1 VKLLLDT
8 YAFLWAS
15 ESPERLSQTVC
26 DALTDADNAFFLSIA
41 SVWEI
46 QIKVALGKLAVSRP
60 LQEAIELAVDDGLQI
75 LPAELEHI
83 YGVGALPAHHND
95 PFDRLL
101 IAQALHEGFTIVTR
115 DKVFPQY
122 TAPLLW

>member
-60 LQEAIELAVDDGLQI
+60 LQ
-75 LPAELEHI
+75 
-83 YGVGALPAHHND
+83 
-95 PFDRLL
+95 DRLL